1 MANLVILNQKIA
13 KLLDQKKTFL
23 NQCKL
28 RLFVTNITPTQAS
41 VDGDFIVTTDT
52 GYVAGITSPVFPS
65 ASASGGVATATAPT
79 ITFTFTHS
87 AGDFTVYGW
96 FLTDTSDSDHVVMA
110 QAETPFTC
118 TGAGQTYTITP
129 VIQDQSIP

>member
-13 KLLDQKKTFL
+13 KMLDQKKTFL
-23 NQCKL
+23 NQCKV
-28 RLFVTNITPTQAS
+28 RLFISNITPNQA
-41 VDGDFIVTTDT
+41 DTTATYSAHECTDS
-52 GYVAGITSPVFPS
+52 GYAAQTPVFPS

-79 ITFTFTHS
+79 LTFTFNHN

-96 FLTDTSDSDHVVMA
+96 YLTDTSDSDNVVMA

-118 TGAGQTYTITP
+118 TGAGQTYTVAP
-129 VIQDQSIP
+129 VMQDQSIP